1 MSERVSDELLKQNLA
16 KVAEVIAGSGR
27 VIMDAKTMES
37 MVTELLAF
45 RAVAPSPE
53 ALQRFV
59 AESREAQMVPGDW
72 ECPKCRF
79 IMSKQ
84 TFYMKGGT
92 IGVSESNRTEPEL
105 CRNGC
110 GTLERV
116 TWRRAYE
123 RLHEAS
129 LTHVAKLREFEQAIG
144 SVEVAREAVETLRK
158 NEWTAERWCDSCLT
172 YFNHRGNCPYASLL
186 AKLPKGDGR

>member
-1 MSERVSDELLKQNLA
+1 MNDKDIENFMLNSHGNAAHLLRDL
-16 KVAEVIAGSGR
+16 GR
-27 VIMDAKTMES
+27 
-37 MVTELLAF
+37 ELLAY
-45 RAVAPSPE
+45 RAAAPSPE

-59 AESREAQMVPGDW
+59 AESREAQLVPGDW
-72 ECPKCRF
+72 ECRKCKF
-79 IMSKQ
+79 VLTTQ
-84 TFYMKGGT
+84 TLYINGGT

-105 CRNGC
+105 CPNGC

-144 SVEVAREAVETLRK
+144 TPEIAQEAVDVLKENEFGAYNAMDLPVCTYCSLRPP
-158 NEWTAERWCDSCLT
+158 EHDCGCR
-172 YFNHRGNCPYASLL
+172 YAALL
-186 AKLPKGDGR
+186 AKLPKGDAK